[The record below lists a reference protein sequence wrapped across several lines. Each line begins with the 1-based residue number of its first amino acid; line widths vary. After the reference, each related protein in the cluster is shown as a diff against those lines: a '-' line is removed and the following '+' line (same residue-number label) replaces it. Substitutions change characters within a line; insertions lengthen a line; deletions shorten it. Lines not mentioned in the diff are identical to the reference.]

1 MIINNNISY
10 RGKKKRQRSKIIKR
24 MMIMIKTMMIM
35 LMIILNHSV
44 ITIAF
49 IDSESKS
56 TTEEFCD
63 RTENLNECVMD
74 EKWLNEEMIKV
85 GDNERHPSL
94 EM

>member
-1 MIINNNISY
+1 
-10 RGKKKRQRSKIIKR
+10 

-35 LMIILNHSV
+35 MMIILNHSV

-49 IDSESKS
+49 IDSDAKS

-85 GDNERHPSL
+85 GDNERHPNWTL
-94 EM
+94 RLRCNRNLGECFPN